1 MADDSKPILP
11 LDLLPTIADSQ
22 VQFTV
27 ATFYLLNK
35 TTKRIFEAKLY
46 NLVKLTSSSAIGS
59 FLAHFRSPTSNR
71 QLHLLSLI
79 RHLEIEL
86 EDHFLEHDL
95 YRETLG
101 QAFGVW
107 RNDDRFPNGIFS
119 NLKTLHIVTRTDDW
133 PVLSIHIGA
142 APTLPVLARRVLHIA
157 QAKHLRWQ
165 HHHCPSDPDGEGPTP
180 DTGQLISK
188 PYRNHFAVDAARDSP

>member
-59 FLAHFRSPTSNR
+59 FLAHFRSPPQIDN
-71 QLHLLSLI
+71 
-79 RHLEIEL
+79 
-86 EDHFLEHDL
+86 F
-95 YRETLG
+95 
-101 QAFGVW
+101 
-107 RNDDRFPNGIFS
+107 
-119 NLKTLHIVTRTDDW
+119 
-133 PVLSIHIGA
+133 
-142 APTLPVLARRVLHIA
+142 
-157 QAKHLRWQ
+157 
-165 HHHCPSDPDGEGPTP
+165 
-180 DTGQLISK
+180 IS
-188 PYRNHFAVDAARDSP
+188 